1 MNTAWVIG
9 ILVGM
14 TSFGVMET
22 AGFQSPSLKN
32 TLAEK
37 RDHRRV
43 LVLYSREDSQ
53 PTLSAQQKAIQAEK
67 TGLAERDLDVIVLTD
82 ANLSEPDRRF
92 LMQSP
97 FKLSPST
104 GFKGW
109 LIGKDGGVKH
119 TFRKPIDPGE
129 LFRIID
135 SMPMRQAEASN
146 AKRN

>member
-1 MNTAWVIG
+1 M
-9 ILVGM
+9 LVGM
-14 TSFGVMET
+14 IWLEN

-32 TLAEK
+32 TLAAK

-43 LVLYSREDSQ
+43 LVIYSRESSQ
-53 PTLSAQQKAIQAEK
+53 QELDAQQKAFQAEK

-82 ANLSEPDRRF
+82 AKLPETDRRF
-92 LMQSP
+92 LMQNP
-97 FKLSPST
+97 FNLSPAT

-119 TFRKPIDPGE
+119 AFTKPVDSGE

-135 SMPMRQAEASN
+135 SMPMRQAEMS
-146 AKRN
+146 KGKKS